1 MVPRWRRISCLNLPG
16 KVPLVL
22 FLVCRPCN
30 DNLFCCH
37 VLLLNDLDQRETG
50 KCRWN
55 YRGFR
60 TAPWHSILPC
70 MDPAVQLLATI
81 PSRAKFEGDST
92 TYPKPLEMEPLHFAN
107 PYYLVSGSSIQSE
120 SILAFTECVQ
130 IRQCRRQ
137 LTTVAKFDR
146 LYEKIKTV

>member
-1 MVPRWRRISCLNLPG
+1 
-16 KVPLVL
+16 
-22 FLVCRPCN
+22 
-30 DNLFCCH
+30 
-37 VLLLNDLDQRETG
+37 
-50 KCRWN
+50 
-55 YRGFR
+55 
-60 TAPWHSILPC
+60 

-146 LYEKIKTV
+146 LYEKIKAV